1 MSDMTDLDKA
11 RPEAHPEIEEEFTDL
26 LEQTLS
32 AERQREVEA
41 HLATC
46 EGCRLAYEEY
56 REAVSALSGLHKMGA
71 PQHFEREVEE
81 TIHRRSRGRFFGRKT
96 FGDRVPFELIA
107 VLVLVLGL
115 LLFFLLWSSRTG
127 SLRYEKPPEE
137 PKIAPNAKLPTPG
150 SMPGVNTP

>member
-1 MSDMTDLDKA
+1 MTDAPEKA
-11 RPEAHPEIEEEFTDL
+11 RPEAHAEIEVEFTDL

-32 AERQREVEA
+32 EERQREVEA
-41 HLATC
+41 HLASC
-46 EGCRLAYEEY
+46 EGCRLAYAEF
-56 REAVSALSGLHKMGA
+56 RETVSALSGLHKMGA
-71 PQHFEREVEE
+71 PQHFERDVEA

-115 LLFFLLWSSRTG
+115 LVFFLIWSSQTG

-137 PKIAPNAKLPTPG
+137 PTIAPNAKLPKPG
-150 SMPGVNTP
+150 SIPGAP